1 MARILIVEDEEHLA
15 TGIHFNLEA
24 EGYDAEV
31 VKDGAEALTAVES
44 EAYDLVL
51 LDAMLPGIDGFQ
63 VAQRMRTLGN
73 RTPILMLTAKSLPED
88 VVHGLESGADDYLP
102 KPFELA
108 VLLAR
113 IKSLLR
119 RRDWTRDGTGEA
131 ATIRI
136 GRAEVDFAALEIRVG
151 DKASRL
157 TLLEAALLKLLVRN
171 AGRIVSKGE
180 ILERVWNVRADTDT
194 RAVENFIVRLR
205 RHIEEDASEPQVLQT
220 VRGIGYRLL
229 LSPEPQ
235 DAKT

>member
-1 MARILIVEDEEHLA
+1 MARVLIVEDEEHLA

-24 EGYDAEV
+24 EGYEAEV
-31 VKDGAEALTAVES
+31 VKDGADALTALASGV
-44 EAYDLVL
+44 YDLVL

-63 VAQRMRTLGN
+63 VAQSMRESGN

-119 RRDWTRDGTGEA
+119 RRDWTREGTAEG
-131 ATIRI
+131 ATMRI
-136 GRAEVDFAALEIRVG
+136 GRADVDFAALEVRVG
-151 DKASRL
+151 EKVSRL

-171 AGRIVSKGE
+171 AGRVVSKGE

-205 RHIEEDASEPQVLQT
+205 RHVEEDASAPRVLLT
-220 VRGIGYRLL
+220 VRGIGYRLAL
-229 LSPEPQ
+229 GPPE
-235 DAKT
+235 DGKS